1 MKKAVLFV
9 IVFVACLFLH
19 ACGGN
24 PESAPTKSEPP
35 TISSTSGASADCS
48 HDYKIINTSE
58 ATCTKFGSIVY
69 QCSVCSHQYQMEQPK
84 LPHSFTQA
92 TCAAPKTCT
101 QCGITEGDTL
111 AHQPGE
117 WSTVVDATP
126 VTPGRQQ
133 QKCKVCGTVINE
145 QEIPATGSVGLAYSV
160 NEDGATCTIT
170 GIGSCTDVEI
180 YIPEYIDGYKVTAIG
195 PMAFQRGRMTYISIP
210 DSVTTIGNAAFDVC
224 SSLTSIVIPASVTS
238 IGSEGSLISN
248 VFFGCRSLASVYI
261 TDLAAW
267 MKIDIKDYSSNPL
280 RYGAALYLNGEM
292 VTNLV
297 LSDSIT
303 SIRDYAFSGC
313 SSLISVTIPES
324 VTSIGGCAFDGC
336 SSLTSVTIGNGV
348 TSIGG
353 SAFSRCSSLTGITI
367 PDSVTSI
374 GDYAFSGCSSLT
386 GITIP
391 DSVTSIGDYAF
402 NGCSSLTGITIPDSV
417 ISIGEPAFSRCSSL
431 TDITIPDSV
440 TSIGGGAFADC
451 SSLTGF
457 LVDEE
462 NPNYCSDEHGILFN
476 KEKSNLI
483 AVPGAISGAYR
494 IPNGVTQIGYGAF
507 AGCSS
512 LTSITILEGV
522 TSIGYGAFS
531 GCSSLTGITIPD
543 SVTSIGDSAFYGC
556 SSLTGI
562 TIPDSVTC
570 IDGGA
575 FSGCSSLTSITIPNS
590 ITSIDDSAFYGCSS
604 LTGITIPDSVTFI
617 DFYAFYGCSSLRAIY
632 YGGSKNGWNAIE
644 KFYSWDEG
652 TGYYV
657 IYCTDGEITK

>member
-111 AHQPGE
+111 VHQPGE

-170 GIGSCTDVEI
+170 GIGRCTDVEI

-210 DSVTTIGNAAFDVC
+210 DSVTIIGDYAFSYCSSLASITIPDSVTIIDVYAFYVC
-224 SSLTSIVIPASVTS
+224 SSLTRITIPDSVTS
-238 IGSEGSLISN
+238 IG
-248 VFFGCRSLASVYI
+248 
-261 TDLAAW
+261 
-267 MKIDIKDYSSNPL
+267 
-280 RYGAALYLNGEM
+280 
-292 VTNLV
+292 
-297 LSDSIT
+297 DS
-303 SIRDYAFSGC
+303 AFSW
-313 SSLISVTIPES
+313 
-324 VTSIGGCAFDGC
+324 C

-348 TSIGG
+348 TSIGNF
-353 SAFSRCSSLTGITI
+353 AFYG
-367 PDSVTSI
+367 
-374 GDYAFSGCSSLT
+374 
-386 GITIP
+386 
-391 DSVTSIGDYAF
+391 
-402 NGCSSLTGITIPDSV
+402 
-417 ISIGEPAFSRCSSL
+417 
-431 TDITIPDSV
+431 
-440 TSIGGGAFADC
+440 C

-494 IPNGVTQIGYGAF
+494 IPNGVTQIGDGAF
-507 AGCSS
+507 AGCSI

-522 TSIGYGAFS
+522 TSIRAYAFY
-531 GCSSLTGITIPD
+531 GCSSLTSITIPDSVTSIGYAAFEGCSSLTSVTIGNGVTSIGDGAFYACSSLTSITIPD
-543 SVTSIGDSAFYGC
+543 SVTSIGDSAF
-556 SSLTGI
+556 
-562 TIPDSVTC
+562 
-570 IDGGA
+570 
-575 FSGCSSLTSITIPNS
+575 SGCSSLTSITIPDS
-590 ITSIDDSAFYGCSS
+590 VTSIGGSAFYGCFRLTSVTIGNGVTSIGSDAFYNCS
-604 LTGITIPDSVTFI
+604 LTEIHFGGTKEQWQ
-617 DFYAFYGCSSLRAIY
+617 AISK
-632 YGGSKNGWNAIE
+632 GSWWNSNDN
-644 KFYSWDEG
+644 Y
-652 TGYYV
+652 T
-657 IYCTDGEITK
+657 IYCTDGEIKR